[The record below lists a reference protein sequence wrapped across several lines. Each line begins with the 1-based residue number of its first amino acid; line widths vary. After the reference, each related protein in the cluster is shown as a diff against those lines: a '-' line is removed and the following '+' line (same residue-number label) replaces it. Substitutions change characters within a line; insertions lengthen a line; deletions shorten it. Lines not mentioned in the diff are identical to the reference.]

1 VDGNEIRAG
10 WEGAFNHQLAERS
23 DNRGLDMATAK
34 HCRANRHEVG
44 DRVVSIAD
52 KLYAF
57 SMRLRMR
64 AKSEVV
70 LPGGYSRSRPG
81 SISSVHAIS
90 CETYGGFSMIQL
102 HAPCQSTLRKESE
115 LRYDELVKLSRD
127 GQQGPHASM

>member
-1 VDGNEIRAG
+1 MDGNEVCAG
-10 WEGAFNHQLAERS
+10 WEGAFNHQLAERG
-23 DNRGLDMATAK
+23 DNRGLYMATTE
-34 HCRANRHEVG
+34 HRRANGHEVG

-57 SMRLRMR
+57 SMRLGMR

-70 LPGGYSRSRPG
+70 LPGGCSRSKPD
-81 SISSVHAIS
+81 SISSIHVIACWTHGS
-90 CETYGGFSMIQL
+90 FSMVQL